1 MNTEKKKDY
10 YVEAHNQIIGWTE
23 NCDTKASVI
32 LAFIGVLVSVV
43 FTSEYILGAIE
54 TQIKNIITYWHDGI
68 GNFSILS
75 TMMFISLFGFVA
87 FMCLCCYYSIL
98 SLKANIRCAD
108 DSIIFFAKIALNTKE
123 DYLEKVNKMTDEEF
137 ESDKLSQIHNC
148 AVICDNKFKN
158 YNKSIK
164 YLSFGLLC
172 FICFILFTIILKAI

>member
-23 NCDTKASVI
+23 NCDTKASIV

-43 FTSEYILGAIE
+43 FTSEFILDTIRG
-54 TQIKNIITYWHDGI
+54 QIHNIITYWRDGS
-68 GNFSILS
+68 GTFSILS
-75 TMMFISLFGFVA
+75 TMMFVSLLGFVT
-87 FMCLCCYYSIL
+87 FMSLGCYYSIL
-98 SLKANIRCAD
+98 SLKANIKCAD
-108 DSIIFFAKIALNTKE
+108 ESIIFFGRIALNTKE
-123 DYLEKVNKMTDEEF
+123 DYIEKVNKMTEEEF
-137 ESDKLSQIHNC
+137 ETDKLSQIHNC

-158 YNKSIK
+158 YNKSMK